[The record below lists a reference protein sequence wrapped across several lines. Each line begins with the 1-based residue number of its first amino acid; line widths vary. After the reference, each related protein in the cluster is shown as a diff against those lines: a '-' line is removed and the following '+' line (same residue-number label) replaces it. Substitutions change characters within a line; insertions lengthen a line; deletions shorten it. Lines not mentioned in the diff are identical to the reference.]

1 MEKTPENAH
10 CYGARALFR
19 GLAGLRGTVLSVSL
33 PSVCII
39 LPVLDEYDAI
49 DACLGSLRAQDYQG
63 PFEVVVADGGS
74 TDGTLDSLRIWA
86 ETWPAVRVLENPDRV
101 QSVGLWRAASS
112 TSAEILI
119 RADAHTTYA
128 PDYVRRS
135 VELLDSGDAV
145 AVGGPLRPVEG
156 TGFARAVGAAMTHP
170 LGVGPARFH
179 TGTAAGPVD
188 TVYLGAFRR
197 DDFLAIGGMRTLPT
211 GVAEEADLYFRWR
224 RAGRSVWLDPE
235 IRSEYTPRA
244 TPQAL
249 WRQFYRYGL
258 GKADMLIVNGEF
270 PSLRPLAPLG
280 LIVALLIGLAVTPIS
295 WWPIGALLMVWLGTL
310 AIAMRFR
317 VGVVV
322 AAAIMHMSY
331 GFGLLRGLLRR
342 PRAVRAAVRENAQP
356 E

>member
-1 MEKTPENAH
+1 M
-10 CYGARALFR
+10 
-19 GLAGLRGTVLSVSL
+19 SL
-33 PSVCII
+33 PSVCVI
-39 LPVLDEYDAI
+39 LPVLDEYASI
-49 DACLGSLRAQDYQG
+49 DSCLGSLRSQDYDG
-63 PFEVVVADGGS
+63 PIEVVVTDGGS
-74 TDGTLDSLRIWA
+74 TDGTLDRLRTWA
-86 ETWPAVRVLENPDRV
+86 DRWTAVRVLHNPDRL
-101 QSVGLWRAASS
+101 QSAGLWRAALA
-112 TSAEILI
+112 TSADILV

-135 VELLDSGDAV
+135 VDTLLSTDAV

-156 TGFARAVGAAMTHP
+156 SGFARAVGLAMAHP

-179 TGTAAGPVD
+179 SDTAAGPVD

-197 DDFLAIGGMRTLPT
+197 KEFLAIGGMRTLPT

-224 RAGRSVWLDPE
+224 SAGRTVWLDPQ
-235 IRSEYTPRA
+235 IRSEYTPRQ

-280 LIVALLIGLAVTPIS
+280 LVIALVGGLALIPIS
-295 WWPIGALLMVWLGTL
+295 WWPLAALLVLWMGTL
-310 AIAMRFR
+310 LIAMRFR
-317 VGVVV
+317 LGVVA
-322 AAAIMHMSY
+322 AAAIMHVSY
-331 GFGLLRGLLRR
+331 GVGLLRGLLRR
-342 PRAVRAAVRENAQP
+342 PQTVRAAVRENAQP